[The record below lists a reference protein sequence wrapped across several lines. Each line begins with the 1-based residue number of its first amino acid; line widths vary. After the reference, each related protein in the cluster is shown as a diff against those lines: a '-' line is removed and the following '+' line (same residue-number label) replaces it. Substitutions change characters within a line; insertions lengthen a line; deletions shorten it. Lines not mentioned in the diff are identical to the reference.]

1 MPSTPPNTDPIEI
14 HPDAIKEDQQIQHN
28 ARQNIA
34 YMEFLESSPLG
45 GPPPGHYRNAFAH
58 HIQIIHTTSK
68 LRGHTWHRVD
78 RPDLSVPSLG
88 KTWVVIN
95 KPTPSELTKYT
106 YLPAEERD
114 VGFEEVGNVYYKG
127 RIIQARQTRKWPVER
142 RRNGR
147 VKRRG
152 WVRDEPVWVKVGER
166 WEMVPPGCV
175 STRAPAG
182 QLGPVSATM
191 TLANG
196 SSGDGDSAAP
206 ILVAN
211 APGGSG
217 ASGTPMMA
225 NDSSSGTPSGDLM
238 MVN

>member
-1 MPSTPPNTDPIEI
+1 MPSTSPDPNPFNI
-14 HPDAIKEDQQIQHN
+14 HPSAIKEDQHIQHN
-28 ARQNIA
+28 ARQNLA
-34 YMEFLESSPLG
+34 YAELIDSSYPSH
-45 GPPPGHYRNAFAH
+45 PPVGHYRNAFNH
-58 HIQIIHTTSK
+58 HIQIIHKTCK
-68 LRGHTWHRVD
+68 LAGHTWHRLD
-78 RPDLSVPSLG
+78 RPDLSSPSLG
-88 KTWVVIN
+88 KSWIVIN
-95 KPTPSELTKYT
+95 KPTTSESTKYT
-106 YLPAEERD
+106 YLPVEERD

-127 RIIQARQTRKWPVER
+127 RMIQARQTRKWPVEKR
-142 RRNGR
+142 RSGR

-152 WVRDEPVWVKVGER
+152 CVRDEPVFLKVGGR

-175 STRAPAG
+175 STRAPVG

-217 ASGTPMMA
+217 TSGTPMMA
-225 NDSSSGTPSGDLM
+225 NDSSSGTPSGGLM

>member
-1 MPSTPPNTDPIEI
+1 MPSTPPNTDTIEI

-28 ARQNIA
+28 ARQNIV

-58 HIQIIHTTSK
+58 HIQIIHKTCK

-88 KTWVVIN
+88 KTWIVIN

-106 YLPAEERD
+106 YLPVEERD
-114 VGFEEVGNVYYKG
+114 VGFEEVGNVCYKG
-127 RIIQARQTRKWPVER
+127 RMLQARQTRKWPVER

-147 VKRRG
+147 MKRRG
-152 WVRDEPVWVKVGER
+152 WVRDEPVFLKVGGR

-175 STRAPAG
+175 SKVAPVEQSG
-182 QLGPVSATM
+182 SLSATM
-191 TLANG
+191 TLARNP
-196 SSGDGDSAAP
+196 SGDGDSAAP
-206 ILVAN
+206 ILVAS

-217 ASGTPMMA
+217 VSGTPTMA